1 MNSKK
6 SKSKIIVDPR
16 GQWAHPGKLTRIP
29 SNDITMEG
37 VNYPVWAQPNV
48 GPGMLMEPGKDYN
61 FPEADYVDEYPQM
74 KKGGAKA
81 DKKYT
86 RNITAM
92 NKLFAEN
99 DLFRKP
105 KKKQIFDPNA
115 SFYAEGGQSSSDDYF
130 EMDLSPEEIQAYRD
144 GGYVVQELPHAQAGL
159 TTDWQE
165 PNYINDTDK
174 TGYDEVTGSII
185 TDPNN
190 SYHKTEPWLEH
201 EKYHHLQNLTGN
213 LSTARAVGQKPNNNV
228 ASDQAIA
235 DYYNRRNTELETETD
250 AMIKADPNLQFIPRN
265 KLQQTVFPLGQDGE
279 EPTFVGADDKMYQDP
294 STVEGEA
301 RAYEQYIRQG
311 GKSIFSQKKEGGAL
325 LTKKVTCKKCGWTWD
340 AADGG
345 NDMTTCHKCGGQGL
359 IHAQEGG
366 YKQNIKEIPSIP
378 LMEGR
383 TAYKRWAYGVND
395 KMAMEENGGFIEL
408 DLDDAEIE
416 NYRKGGYVVE
426 QID

>member
-61 FPEADYVDEYPQM
+61 FPGADYVDEYPQM
-74 KKGGAKA
+74 KKGGTKTS
-81 DKKYT
+81 KKYT

-99 DLFRKP
+99 DLFKKP

-115 SFYAEGGQSSSDDYF
+115 SFYAEGGQSSSDEYV

-144 GGYVVQELPHAQAGL
+144 GGYVVEEL
-159 TTDWQE
+159 D
-165 PNYINDTDK
+165 
-174 TGYDEVTGSII
+174 GY
-185 TDPNN
+185 
-190 SYHKTEPWLEH
+190 K
-201 EKYHHLQNLTGN
+201 Q
-213 LSTARAVGQKPNNNV
+213 
-228 ASDQAIA
+228 
-235 DYYNRRNTELETETD
+235 
-250 AMIKADPNLQFIPRN
+250 
-265 KLQQTVFPLGQDGE
+265 
-279 EPTFVGADDKMYQDP
+279 
-294 STVEGEA
+294 
-301 RAYEQYIRQG
+301 
-311 GKSIFSQKKEGGAL
+311 GGAL
-325 LTKKVTCKKCGWTWD
+325 LTKKVTCKKCGWKWD

-345 NDMTTCHKCGGQGL
+345 DDITTCHKCGGQGL
-359 IHAQEGG
+359 VHAQEGG
-366 YKQNIKEIPSIP
+366 MTTAKSKNGTVTNIIKNPDGSKTIQVKTKDGNYYKKEVPMDYWNELDKLKEEYKYQKDYENALDYTGIVAYPAAVASSIIDASEGKYGEAALGLIPFAGKSSRAAQLLRRKVLNKAYQAGLSNKTAQALRKGASNTLVGGTGAVQGYDAADFQDGGYIQNIKEIPSLP
-378 LMEGR
+378 LKEGR

-395 KMAMEENGGFIEL
+395 QMAMEKNGGFIEL

-416 NYRKGGYVVE
+416 YYRKGGYVVE
-426 QID
+426 EIN